1 MFDLKDRHGRPQD
14 TPSGPGNEHE
24 AATALPRACEDH
36 EHGQVHGYIPESFK
50 DLALRG
56 GGPFKAPPQCGEL
69 DLLGAGPALHLLI
82 WGLRPANGLHS
93 DQLELK
99 D

>member
-14 TPSGPGNEHE
+14 TL
-24 AATALPRACEDH
+24 AARGMNTRRLQHFLGSCEDH
-36 EHGQVHGYIPESFK
+36 EHGQVHGYIPEPFK

-56 GGPFKAPPQCGEL
+56 GGPFKAPPQCGEP